1 MCVGHL
7 KIFLVQKILWHLICF
22 YYSLVPPTLRAVTT
36 AHLSSW
42 WLPCLC
48 TVAAEVRQSPCAGSA
63 PQQLGE
69 GSKDHL
75 SCTAVL
81 PGRQNRLSN
90 SSPQLCL
97 SCPSF
102 CPTTKQ
108 GKLTGHVGL
117 VCGSV
122 TDATQRRVYYF
133 PRSSQQPV
141 FLGFSANWGSQQRE
155 IW

>member
-48 TVAAEVRQSPCAGSA
+48 AVAVEVRQSPCAGT
-63 PQQLGE
+63 QQLGE

-75 SCTAVL
+75 
-81 PGRQNRLSN
+81 QNRLSN

-122 TDATQRRVYYF
+122 TDATQRRVCYF

-141 FLGFSANWGSQQRE
+141 FLGLSANWGSQQRE